1 MTKITLI
8 LMWYTKS
15 AEQGRMATQYNLRLC
30 YEEGEGVDKDL
41 NKAIM
46 WYSKAAQQGYEDA
59 KKALLRLRK

>member
-1 MTKITLI
+1 
-8 LMWYTKS
+8 
-15 AEQGRMATQYNLRLC
+15 MATQYNLGLC
-30 YEEGEGVDKDL
+30 YEEGEGVDQDL

>member
-1 MTKITLI
+1 
-8 LMWYTKS
+8 
-15 AEQGRMATQYNLRLC
+15 MATQYNLRLC

-41 NKAIM
+41 NKAIT